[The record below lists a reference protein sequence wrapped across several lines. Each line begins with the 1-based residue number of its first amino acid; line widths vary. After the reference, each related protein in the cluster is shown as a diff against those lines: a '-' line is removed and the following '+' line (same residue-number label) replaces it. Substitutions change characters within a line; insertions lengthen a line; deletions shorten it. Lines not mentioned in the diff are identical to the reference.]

1 MPHWISLKC
10 NGFFLVVIVV
20 LIELQFLVIFGY
32 VSTSC
37 NANYWDL
44 LLLDI
49 LVQFAENVNAKQ
61 KPIILKVMQI

>member
-1 MPHWISLKC
+1 MQWFLSC
-10 NGFFLVVIVV
+10 NYYTLAAK
-20 LIELQFLVIFGY
+20 LIEQFLVIFGY